1 IVTEIK
7 SYVQD
12 LTRQGRSTGEEE
24 KVDEKVL
31 NDRLGN
37 LKKKDPEE
45 RKRFCDDA
53 EKAQF
58 IPASGQTWAT
68 HRSELFI
75 ESSTSA

>member
-1 IVTEIK
+1 MVW
-7 SYVQD
+7 
-12 LTRQGRSTGEEE
+12 
-24 KVDEKVL
+24 

-58 IPASGQTWAT
+58 VPASVQTWAT